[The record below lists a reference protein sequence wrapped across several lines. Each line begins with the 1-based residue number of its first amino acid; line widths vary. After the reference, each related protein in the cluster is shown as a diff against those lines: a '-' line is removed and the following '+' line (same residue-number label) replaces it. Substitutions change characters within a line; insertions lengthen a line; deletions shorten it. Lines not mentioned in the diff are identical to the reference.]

1 MFERLNA
8 LVREQLQAVTIEE
21 LRRIATMFGEV
32 PGVRATR
39 DGDRVVVEGRGLGR
53 RILNDARL
61 RFGPRDLR

>member
-8 LVREQLQAVTIEE
+8 RVAAWVRTLADEQS
-21 LRRIATMFGEV
+21 RRIATMFGEV

-53 RILNDARL
+53 RMLNDARL
-61 RFGPRDLR
+61 RFGPRDWR

>member
-1 MFERLNA
+1 MFERLSER
-8 LVREQLQAVTIEE
+8 VGKRMQAMTVEE
-21 LRRIATMFGEV
+21 LRLIEAMFDEV

-53 RILNDARL
+53 RMLNDARL